1 MLWRWN
7 CRIVITAS
15 QCRKVP
21 VSLSRNRFLK
31 VEVSPLSSLHRPAFH
46 WAWLP
51 QKVSQVP
58 WVYQLNRVF
67 QNHKVNQ
74 PQRVLLWV
82 PWNRRAF
89 QVLWVN
95 PWRQASHKVSPL
107 QKVHLWV
114 LWNRRVS
121 RVPWVSPWRLAS
133 HKVSPLQQVHLW
145 VLWNRRAFQVPWVS
159 LWR

>member
-21 VSLSRNRFLK
+21 VSLSRNQFLK
-31 VEVSPLSSLHRPAFH
+31 VEVSQLSSLHRPAFH
-46 WAWLP
+46 WARLL

-58 WVYQLNRVF
+58 WVYQHNRVF
-67 QNHKVNQ
+67 QDHKANLLQRVRHWVSWNRRAFQVPWVSPWRQASHKVSQ
-74 PQRVLLWV
+74 PQPVHLWV

-95 PWRQASHKVSPL
+95 PWRPANLKVNPH
-107 QKVHLWV
+107 QQVRLWV
-114 LWNRRVS
+114 PWNQ
-121 RVPWVSPWRLAS
+121 WV
-133 HKVSPLQQVHLW
+133 
-145 VLWNRRAFQVPWVS
+145 FQAH
-159 LWR
+159 

>member
-7 CRIVITAS
+7 CRIVITAN

-21 VSLSRNRFLK
+21 VSLNRNRFLK

-46 WAWLP
+46 WARLL
-51 QKVSQVP
+51 QKVSQVPWVYQLNRVFQNHKANLLQRVRHWVAWSHRVSQVP

-95 PWRQASHKVSPL
+95 PWRQASHKVSQFQPHSL
-107 QKVHLWV
+107 FQI
-114 LWNRRVS
+114 R
-121 RVPWVSPWRLAS
+121 S
-133 HKVSPLQQVHLW
+133 HRQ
-145 VLWNRRAFQVPWVS
+145 
-159 LWR
+159 

>member
-21 VSLSRNRFLK
+21 VSLSRNQFLK

-46 WAWLP
+46 WARLL

-74 PQRVLLWV
+74 PQRVRLWV
-82 PWNRRAF
+82 PWNRRAFQVPWVSLWRRVSHKVSQSQQVHLWVAWNRRAF

-95 PWRQASHKVSPL
+95 PWRQASHKVNQP
-107 QKVHLWV
+107 
-114 LWNRRVS
+114 
-121 RVPWVSPWRLAS
+121 
-133 HKVSPLQQVHLW
+133 QQVHLW
-145 VLWNRRAFQVPWVS
+145 VP
-159 LWR
+159 